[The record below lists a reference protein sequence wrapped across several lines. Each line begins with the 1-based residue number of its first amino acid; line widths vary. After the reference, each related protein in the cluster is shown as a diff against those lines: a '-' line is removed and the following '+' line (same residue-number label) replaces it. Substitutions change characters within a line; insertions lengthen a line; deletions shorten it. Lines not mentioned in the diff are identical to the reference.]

1 MLKVFN
7 LLYLSDERSE
17 DLLRVLDMRE
27 VEYQVINEKN
37 QDTGWI
43 YVEDEQE
50 YTYARDIIDEYLE
63 QPINNKP
70 VEKITKIS
78 RGAIVFTVMA
88 ALLFLSR
95 YIKELTSYF

>member
-7 LLYLSDERSE
+7 LLYLSEQRSE
-17 DLLRVLDMRE
+17 DLLRELDARE
-27 VEYQVINEKN
+27 VEYEVINEKN

-43 YVEDEQE
+43 YVEDDQE

-63 QPINNKP
+63 CQIKKKPIKQTK
-70 VEKITKIS
+70 KIKK
-78 RGAIVFTVMA
+78 GAILFAFIA

-95 YIKELTSYF
+95 YIKELVSYF